1 MREAYAERLAVKL
14 EAILE
19 RSAAVRSALPEEA
32 ERHILRYLERVT
44 QGTGPGCK
52 TAGELVPVLRD
63 LFTAPKGKF
72 HE

>member
-1 MREAYAERLAVKL
+1 MREAYAERLAFKL

-19 RSAAVRSALPEEA
+19 RSALARAAVPEEA
-32 ERHILRYLERVT
+32 ERQILRYLERIT

-52 TAGELVPVLRD
+52 TAAELAPILRD
-63 LFTAPKGKF
+63 LFTEPKGKS